1 MRNVSYFPPYSQAE
15 NVATNTVLLL
25 FSHVHRLAPGIF
37 ADLLTRITD
46 DEYAVGP
53 TFHNQVRM
61 QGGSGIPDALIQQ
74 APFEIYVETKL
85 GGELGVDQIEAH
97 LATIKKNETVPG
109 SSILIG
115 LTGTAIAQTRYNELR
130 NLGEMKK
137 VRFFATTF
145 SEIAD
150 ILEKASADFRTDLN
164 LILEEYRAFIQ
175 EQGLVPVSEN
185 KLLIN
190 PCGTSYEQNKRHH
203 IYHDQPGRSKVFCKY
218 LGIYKEKSVS
228 LIGKVLAVVNA
239 RIEDNKVVI
248 TENHPLSWRRGELH
262 EPTEEEQ
269 GRILGI
275 VNGSDYYNL
284 RHEEA
289 RYYIVDRFV
298 KTEFIKTSKYGIF
311 GHRYFNL
318 DSSAENEQGAVPEL
332 FENQDPSLETL
343 AAALN
348 GKTWV

>member
-1 MRNVSYFPPYSQAE
+1 MRNVSYFPPYSKDE

-37 ADLLTRITD
+37 ADLLTTITD

-53 TFHNQVRM
+53 TFHNQVRVRD
-61 QGGSGIPDALIQQ
+61 GSGIPDALIQQ
-74 APFEIYVETKL
+74 APFEIYLETKL

-97 LATIKKNETVPG
+97 FATIKKNETVPG

-115 LTGTAIAQTRYNELR
+115 LTGTAIEQALY
-130 NLGEMKK
+130 KK
-137 VRFFATTF
+137 FEKRGKANGVRFFATTF

-150 ILEKASADFRTDLN
+150 SLENASADFRIDLN

-175 EQGLVPVSEN
+175 ERGLVPVSEN
-185 KLLIN
+185 RLLVN
-190 PCGTSYEQNKRHH
+190 PCGTSYAQNERHH

-248 TENHPLSWRRGELH
+248 TENHPLSWTRGEPH
-262 EPTEEEQ
+262 QPTKEELN
-269 GRILGI
+269 RILGI
-275 VNGSDYYNL
+275 VDGSDYYNL
-284 RHEEA
+284 RHEET

-298 KTEFIKTSKYGIF
+298 KTNFEKTSKYGIF

-318 DSSAENEQGAVPEL
+318 DSSAENEEGAVPKL
-332 FENQDPSLETL
+332 FEKEDPSLETL
-343 AAALN
+343 AAALD
-348 GKTWV
+348 GKTWT